1 MKIKKVCVSAISI
14 VVHHSTLQCKELQG
28 QLLDPG
34 TPLVDS
40 TDVTLVDKDA
50 NSILPSGVRLVSGNL
65 AMQVAPPG
73 KMGCIWISRYLVI
86 AKFASTSKDCQRH
99 IGPMVLIP

>member
-40 TDVTLVDKDA
+40 TDMTLVDKDA
-50 NSILPSGVRLVSGNL
+50 NSILPSGVRLIPGNFGNAGGTTWQDGL
-65 AMQVAPPG
+65 
-73 KMGCIWISRYLVI
+73 YLDI
-86 AKFASTSKDCQRH
+86 
-99 IGPMVLIP
+99 

>member
-1 MKIKKVCVSAISI
+1 MTERVHTSHDLSENLKSCCVRHIYRGAS
-14 VVHHSTLQCKELQG
+14 QCKELQG

-40 TDVTLVDKDA
+40 TDMTLVDKDA
-50 NSILPSGVRLVSGNL
+50 NSILPSGVRLIPGNL

-73 KMGCIWISRYLVI
+73 KMGCIWIYLDI
-86 AKFASTSKDCQRH
+86 W
-99 IGPMVLIP
+99 